1 MNNPKCGL
9 RLASI
14 VLALLS
20 LSHLWRLIAQP
31 EVLVAGAL
39 VPLWISALAF
49 IVLGGLA
56 FWLWT
61 LSEVAQQADEVGE
74 TEIEPD

>member
-1 MNNPKCGL
+1 M
-9 RLASI
+9 
-14 VLALLS
+14 LLDVEEVG
-20 LSHLWRLIAQP
+20 RPQ
-31 EVLVAGAL
+31 VLVAGAL

-49 IVLGGLA
+49 ILLGGVA

-61 LSEVAQQADEVGE
+61 LSEVAQQDGEMGE